1 MAKKKKKQSFG
12 RYANG
17 LEKHC
22 GDSLQSAGFKFN
34 YEDKFTIMEGFKYP
48 SPYFKAT
55 PKSKELKD
63 VSSRAILPITY
74 KPDFHLPAEK
84 VIIETKG
91 FVRANDSFPL
101 RWKVFMNYLMSEEM
115 SDYSLFIPRN
125 KTQVNQIIEILLKW
139 KQKS

>member
-1 MAKKKKKQSFG
+1 
-12 RYANG
+12 
-17 LEKHC
+17 
-22 GDSLQSAGFKFN
+22 
-34 YEDKFTIMEGFKYP
+34 MEGFKYP

-63 VSSRAILPITY
+63 ASSRAILPITY
-74 KPDFHLPAEK
+74 KPDFHLPKEK

-101 RWKVFMNYLMSEEM
+101 RWKMFMNYLMSEGM
-115 SDYSLFIPRN
+115 SDYKLFIPRN
-125 KTQVNQIIEILLKW
+125 KTQVNEIIQILLQW

>member
-1 MAKKKKKQSFG
+1 MATRKKKKDFG

-34 YEDKFTIMEGFKYP
+34 YEDKFIIMEGFRYP
-48 SPYFKAT
+48 SSYFKAT

-74 KPDFHLPAEK
+74 RPDFHLTKEK

-101 RWKVFMNYLMSEEM
+101 RWKLFMSHLMSEDM
-115 SDYSLFIPRN
+115 SDYKLFIPRN
-125 KTQVNQIIEILLKW
+125 KSQVNEIIQILLKC
-139 KQKS
+139 KQ

>member
-1 MAKKKKKQSFG
+1 MATKKKKKDFG

-22 GDSLQSAGFKFN
+22 GDSLKLAGFEFN

-74 KPDFHLPAEK
+74 KPDFHLPNEK

-101 RWKVFMNYLMSEEM
+101 RWKIFMNYLMSEEM

-125 KTQVNQIIEILLKW
+125 KKQVNDIIDILNQW
-139 KQKS
+139 KKKR

>member
-34 YEDKFTIMEGFKYP
+34 YEDKFIIMEGFRYP

-63 VSSRAILPITY
+63 ASSRAILPITY
-74 KPDFHLPAEK
+74 KPDFHLPKEK

-101 RWKVFMNYLMSEEM
+101 RWKLFMNYLMAEGM
-115 SDYSLFIPRN
+115 SDYRLFIPRN
-125 KTQVNQIIEILLKW
+125 KTQVNEIIQILLQW
-139 KQKS
+139 KQES